1 MSFLTTL
8 TDQSNRL
15 IRAEILAMAER
26 ERLLQA
32 ARQVVMEG
40 VYTVDEVSAATGL
53 TVDDIRAAL
62 AMPIPIDDD
71 LAKLAGLR

>member
-1 MSFLTTL
+1 MTYLRTL

-15 IRAEILAMAER
+15 IRAEITAAAER

-40 VYTVDEVSAATGL
+40 VFTVSEVSAATGL
-53 TVDDIRAAL
+53 TCDDIRAAL
-62 AMPIPIDDD
+62 AMPIPLDDS